1 MMYTKYMI
9 RVENKSGATQIY
21 PYGVNHL
28 SPFKPLMETFK
39 QDTIIPRATVAN
51 HYKNEWNV
59 YGIAVNNSQ
68 YWL

>member
-9 RVENKSGATQIY
+9 RVENKNSAAQAY
-21 PYGVNHL
+21 PYGTNHL
-28 SPFKPLMETFK
+28 SLFKPLMPTTK
-39 QDTIIPRATVAN
+39 QDIIIPRATAAS

-59 YGIAVNNSQ
+59 YGIAVNNPQ